1 MTNSKN
7 VIGPY
12 STVYQD
18 NCHCKFPD
26 LFLCAVVVVE
36 GGEGGNRIE
45 PTMHAVCGVTD
56 KNLACKTA
64 VCGGRGVRM
73 GPGLQECVY
82 VGLTLFLC
90 FLLICYPYI
99 LLHFQCFFIL
109 VHVTFFSS
117 RCMLELKF
125 AIYYRAASLP
135 SQASYAV
142 LAEESQAFF
151 KHWPGGL

>member
-26 LFLCAVVVVE
+26 LFLCVVAGV
-36 GGEGGNRIE
+36 GGNRIE
-45 PTMHAVCGVTD
+45 PTMHVVWGMTD

-82 VGLTLFLC
+82 VGLAWRTIDRLRYEHL
-90 FLLICYPYI
+90 
-99 LLHFQCFFIL
+99 
-109 VHVTFFSS
+109 SN
-117 RCMLELKF
+117 
-125 AIYYRAASLP
+125 
-135 SQASYAV
+135 
-142 LAEESQAFF
+142 
-151 KHWPGGL
+151 